1 MLVSGAGRSLGVP
14 AIVAPS
20 TVDEPM
26 DLLTPKE
33 AAVKARVS
41 PSLIYTLCN
50 EQRLPHYRIGTDG
63 KRGRILIDPAD
74 LDRFIQECRQ
84 ERHPLLASE

>member
-1 MLVSGAGRSLGVP
+1 
-14 AIVAPS
+14 
-20 TVDEPM
+20 M
-26 DLLTPKE
+26 DRLTPKE

-41 PSLIYTLCN
+41 TSLIYSLCHD
-50 EQRLPHYRIGTDG
+50 QRLPHYRIGTDG

-74 LDRFIQECRQ
+74 LEAFIQQCRQ